1 MTFSITGLDALA
13 NAKQCTVFLVV
24 LEASKLEAS
33 NGSACA
39 IVIWIG

>member
-24 LEASKLEAS
+24 LEAS